1 MSGTK
6 CLSKIYWNDIFGIR
20 IIPHVYLFGE
30 LPKTIWNLPFFLMDL
45 YILACV
51 WLSVKWLAQNI
62 LVKIFFNGFFGY

>member
-1 MSGTK
+1 
-6 CLSKIYWNDIFGIR
+6 
-20 IIPHVYLFGE
+20 
-30 LPKTIWNLPFFLMDL
+30 MDL